1 MINALRSLL
10 KQAFWQRAISVLI
23 VVLGFNV
30 VSSLDVFRQNLPFI
44 HKWQLVFHRLLC
56 AITPRPI
63 SAKWVRVV
71 EIDDALH
78 RQLGEPTDRNFLA
91 SLVTNATGGNA
102 AEVVLDFK
110 LIAPADSGLGNNAN
124 QRPAADA
131 HLLQAIRDATDQGV
145 PVVVPCWLKRTDKGK
160 LARYVNIYRDSEL
173 PLPDSTGVCK
183 HSACAALGNVNLP
196 VDERL
201 IPLVTEMEGDDPCQQ
216 SLALSAATAYES
228 AIDRQPRTVEKAIVH
243 QALKDHEFVFGSFIK
258 EDDFQRISAKD
269 LAEKNGTAL
278 RACRGR
284 IVLIGGKW
292 HSDLGNGDFVD
303 RHNTP
308 VGDMQGMYLHANYI
322 EGLLDDRDQLE
333 VPIWFGLLFDLVVG
347 GALYYSFHKAKK
359 MAYKLVVMGLF
370 FIPLFA
376 SYIVFANLNRYL
388 DFVLPL
394 LGCFVHLT
402 VEIARDYLTLRKENP
417 A

>member
-78 RQLGEPTDRNFLA
+78 RELGEPTDRNFLA
-91 SLVTNATGGNA
+91 ALVTNATQGNA
-102 AEVVLDFK
+102 AAVVLDFK
-110 LIAPADSGLGNNAN
+110 LIAPAPVQNTH
-124 QRPAADA
+124 QRTDADA
-131 HLLQAIRDATDQGV
+131 HLLQAIQNAADEGV
-145 PVVVPCWLKRTDKGK
+145 PVVVPCWLKNADKGRFVRH
-160 LARYVNIYRDSEL
+160 ANIYLDSEL
-173 PLPDSTGVCK
+173 PLPDATGVCMRA
-183 HSACAALGNVNLP
+183 ACAVLGNVNLP

-201 IPLVTEMEGDDPCQQ
+201 IPLVTEMENDDPCQQ
-216 SLALSAATAYES
+216 SLALSATTAYENS
-228 AIDRQPRTVEKAIVH
+228 IDRQPRTVEKAIVH
-243 QALKDHEFVFGSFIK
+243 HALKDHEFVFGSFIK

-269 LAEKNGTAL
+269 LSQKNAQAL

-292 HSDLGNGDFVD
+292 HSDMGNGEFVD

-308 VGDMQGMYLHANYI
+308 VGDMQGLYLHANYI

-333 VPIWFGLLFDLVVG
+333 VPLWFGLLFDLVIG
-347 GALYYSFHKAKK
+347 GALYYFFHKADKT
-359 MAYKLVVMGLF
+359 ADKLIVMGLF

-402 VEIARDYLTLRKENP
+402 VEMVREYLKLRKEKP